1 MHPSHCNNLESSE
14 LNFTTRS
21 EGVSSKT
28 SYAEKKTP
36 DYSNLSTGLSSTTV
50 HSSCEISWHHATP
63 SCRKASNIASVFI
76 GVVIAVPEASEQ
88 CFISSFSGFIRSKN
102 RFCKNQRSTCELVTT
117 PKQCQRLLRVLC
129 QVHSRALRRISYLS
143 LNCSA
148 LFLEHVVIPFV
159 KVIVSTDAVRSC
171 SRI

>member
-1 MHPSHCNNLESSE
+1 MPVAIREMWSS
-14 LNFTTRS
+14 
-21 EGVSSKT
+21 
-28 SYAEKKTP
+28 A
-36 DYSNLSTGLSSTTV
+36 V
-50 HSSCEISWHHATP
+50 HSACEISLHHATP
-63 SCRKASNIASVFI
+63 SCSKASNNASVFGI
-76 GVVIAVPEASEQ
+76 IVVVIAVPEASEQ